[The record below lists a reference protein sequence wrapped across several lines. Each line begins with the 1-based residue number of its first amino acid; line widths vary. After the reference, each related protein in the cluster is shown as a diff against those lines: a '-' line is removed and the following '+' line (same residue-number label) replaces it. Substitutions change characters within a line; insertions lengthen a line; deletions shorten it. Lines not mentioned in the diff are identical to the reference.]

1 MSSSLNRT
9 LGTLEV
15 KSLHSDEERRSDAV
29 KKLHRVPLEM
39 AKAAVG
45 AAIDVA
51 IGDAPAKEYGHEG
64 LISSVKSGEKVP
76 EYLARIYQDPG
87 ARRRLAFALLKDDAA
102 VTFRTV
108 IEFEEKV
115 G

>member
-1 MSSSLNRT
+1 MSSVSRV
-9 LGTLEV
+9 LGSAEV
-15 KSLHSDEERRSDAV
+15 KPLHLGDDARAEAV

-76 EYLARIYQDPG
+76 EYLARIYADPV
-87 ARRRLAFALLKDDAA
+87 ARRRLAFALLKDDEA
-102 VTFRTV
+102 VTVRTV
-108 IEFEEKV
+108 IEFCERKA